1 LSEKNLR
8 SIRKYFLLTTCIY
21 LGIFSQ
27 KVFSQSKKN
36 NIYWEPFF
44 KIDYQIWQNEQRES
58 KDDGNYTYKFRGLYY
73 GPRIGLKAIKS
84 YNSYVIYGAEASYS
98 YLFNT
103 YSPDNGTT
111 DEAKADDGFETD
123 STASQYQLGLFTGI
137 QYKRFG
143 LKFQYIP
150 LSAIENEAK
159 YSTFTSSETKNTY
172 EGNGIGVAVSYIYKP
187 KVNLYLEYQTFTLN
201 SFSIDGASYELPTS
215 TGNMTFKEFT
225 TTKYSFG
232 VSVIF

>member
-1 LSEKNLR
+1 M
-8 SIRKYFLLTTCIY
+8 
-21 LGIFSQ
+21 
-27 KVFSQSKKN
+27 
-36 NIYWEPFF
+36 
-44 KIDYQIWQNEQRES
+44 
-58 KDDGNYTYKFRGLYY
+58 
-73 GPRIGLKAIKS
+73 
-84 YNSYVIYGAEASYS
+84 IYGAEGSYS

-103 YSPDNGTT
+103 YAPDNGTT
-111 DEAKADDGFETD
+111 SEAQTDDSFETD

-159 YSTFTSSETKNTY
+159 YSTFSSSETKNTY
-172 EGNGIGVAVSYIYKP
+172 EGNGIGIGISYIYKP
-187 KVNLYLEYQTFTLN
+187 KVNLYFEYQTFTLN
-201 SFSIDGASYELPTS
+201 TFSIDGASYELPTS
-215 TGNMTFKEFT
+215 TGSMTFKEFS

>member
-1 LSEKNLR
+1 MR
-8 SIRKYFLLTTCIY
+8 SIRKYLIATICIY
-21 LGIFSQ
+21 SLFSVS
-27 KVFSQSKKN
+27 KVFAQSSKN
-36 NIYWEPFF
+36 KFYFEPFF
-44 KIDYQIWQNEQRES
+44 KIDYQIWQNEQLES

-73 GPRIGLKAIKS
+73 GPRVGLKIIRT
-84 YNSYVIYGAEASYS
+84 YNSYVVYGAEGSYS

-103 YSPDNGTT
+103 YAPDNGTT
-111 DEAKADDGFETD
+111 SEAQTDDSFETD

-159 YSTFTSSETKNTY
+159 YSTFSSSETKNTY
-172 EGNGIGVAVSYIYKP
+172 EGNGIGIGISYIYKP
-187 KVNLYLEYQTFTLN
+187 KVNLYFEYQTFTLN
-201 SFSIDGASYELPTS
+201 TFSIDGTSYELPTS
-215 TGNMTFKEFT
+215 TGSMTFKEFS